1 MPSAKFEIAVAATL
15 AMAGAM
21 TWKKWATAD
30 LQKIDAYYA
39 SLKKADHRAAKMPS
53 AKIEIVIAS
62 VLGVAGGL
70 VWKRYANSELNKFDA
85 YYAHLKKQNN

>member
-15 AMAGAM
+15 ALAGAM

-30 LQKIDAYYA
+30 LKKIDSYYA
-39 SLKKADHRAAKMPS
+39 SLKKADH